1 MLPVNPKLAIWSDE
15 KPEIAKISFSY
26 LRSKKLITENTLS
39 IKCLE
44 KLMYYSCNNNVAS
57 VKTKN
62 LRQTR
67 SQTKFYYLWSIM
79 AGSPTITTL
88 YDSKKLVIQL

>member
-1 MLPVNPKLAIWSDE
+1 
-15 KPEIAKISFSY
+15 
-26 LRSKKLITENTLS
+26 
-39 IKCLE
+39 
-44 KLMYYSCNNNVAS
+44 MYYSCNNNVAS